1 MTWPVALTTV
11 QHYRADCDVA
21 GASDPFCQ
29 VYVGDERK
37 FVTQVKKKTLAP
49 IWDERVT
56 LELPKDDETLEIV
69 SFLCFPLEIKVASC
83 GSRAVSK

>member
-1 MTWPVALTTV
+1 MC
-11 QHYRADCDVA
+11 CDFFHISCDDGYICYVA

-69 SFLCFPLEIKVASC
+69 SFLCF
-83 GSRAVSK
+83 